1 MMAEVSDMEGGARS
15 RFQMVIRLQLVRAH
29 VHDCLRRGDSWEPG
43 RAEIN
48 ELLTGIQGVAV
59 AAREAGLSGFASVCQ
74 HVCERIEPF
83 ARTGT
88 MPRATLGLV
97 AEWAANSELYLRRP
111 RHAEFAKAL
120 VLQLNDR
127 LWRSQL
133 SREEQNSLIRAMS
146 ERLS

>member
-1 MMAEVSDMEGGARS
+1 MIALKGDKEGGARS

-29 VHDCLRRGDSWEPG
+29 VHDCLRRGSSWEPG
-43 RAEIN
+43 TAEIT
-48 ELLTGIQGVAV
+48 EILSGIQGVAI
-59 AAREAGLSGFASVCQ
+59 AAREAGLGGFTSVCL

-83 ARTGT
+83 QRTGS

-111 RHAEFAKAL
+111 QYTEFAKAL

-127 LWRSQL
+127 LWGSRL
-133 SREEQNSLIRAMS
+133 DREEQNSLMRAML

>member
-1 MMAEVSDMEGGARS
+1 MMAEVGDMEGGARS
-15 RFQMVIRLQLVRAH
+15 RFQMVIRLQLVRAV

-43 RAEIN
+43 RAEIA

-59 AAREAGLSGFASVCQ
+59 AAREAGLSGFTSVCL

-83 ARTGT
+83 QRAGN

-111 RHAEFAKAL
+111 QHAEFARTL
-120 VLQLNDR
+120 VLQLNDKP
-127 LWRSQL
+127 WGSQL
-133 SREEQNSLIRAMS
+133 SREEQNSLMRAML

>member
-1 MMAEVSDMEGGARS
+1 MGEMEGGARS

-29 VHDCLRRGDSWEPG
+29 VHDCLRRGASSEPG

-48 ELLTGIQGVAV
+48 EMLTGIQGVAV
-59 AAREAGLSGFASVCQ
+59 AAREAGLGGFTSVCLK
-74 HVCERIEPF
+74 VCERIEAF
-83 ARTGT
+83 HRTGS

-111 RHAEFAKAL
+111 QFAEFARAL
-120 VLQLNDR
+120 VLQLNDGLWGSR
-127 LWRSQL
+127 LN
-133 SREEQNSLIRAMS
+133 REEQDSLMHAML